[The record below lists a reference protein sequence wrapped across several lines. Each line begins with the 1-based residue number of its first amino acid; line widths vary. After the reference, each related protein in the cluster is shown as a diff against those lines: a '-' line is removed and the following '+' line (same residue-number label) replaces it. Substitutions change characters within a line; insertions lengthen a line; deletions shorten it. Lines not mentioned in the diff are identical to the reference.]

1 MDNIKFDIH
10 LNVGRMFCT
19 AKSNSLE
26 MFYTGKEIADYCKF
40 FKLTHVVCIYDE
52 YEHLKDLIDNAPDTK
67 VYGVQWIVDLE
78 NQELDIGRE
87 GWYGIKLHSHRG
99 YRDSRLYDRTKPSRK
114 ATEEEWLLK
123 PVSYGLDYADKYI
136 KTVLN
141 KLPDD
146 ALVYMHT
153 QGGATL
159 KNRARP
165 EHVFMLATEYRNLKF
180 IMGHAGNYGGMT
192 ASMPSLKDGGIP
204 ANHIAQAS
212 KDRFRGPLQNYI
224 DGHAAVTQAVVY
236 ANQAHNIFL
245 DSSCYIDQKALLA
258 GTNNW
263 AVGSDYPF
271 GNNKRSTGQNAN
283 DETIHFD
290 ESHWKKS
297 GYIWNYDKQ
306 VQLFEDMIGIAQVQM
321 TNYAAYDFINT
332 SAEDLAKQTTA
343 EWIDQKSF
351 WKLIKATN
359 RVKRARGNEKD
370 TD

>member
-10 LNVGRMFCT
+10 LNVGKMFRT

-40 FKLTHVVCIYDE
+40 YKLTHIVCIYDE
-52 YEHLKDLIDNAPDTK
+52 YEHLKELIDNAPDTK

-78 NQELDIGRE
+78 NQELDVGKE

-114 ATEEEWLLK
+114 ATEEEWEKK
-123 PVSYGLDYADKYI
+123 PLSYGLDYADKYI
-136 KTVLN
+136 KTVLD
-141 KLPDD
+141 KLPKNS
-146 ALVYMHT
+146 LVYMHT

-192 ASMPSLKDGGIP
+192 ASMPSLRGGIP
-204 ANHIAQAS
+204 TEHIGQAS
-212 KDRFRGPLQNYI
+212 KDRFRGPMQNYI
-224 DGHAAVTQAVVY
+224 DGHSAVLQAVSY
-236 ANQAHNIFL
+236 ANHTHNIFL
-245 DSSCYIDQKALLA
+245 DSSCYIDQKQLLSN
-258 GTNNW
+258 THKW

-290 ESHWKKS
+290 ETHWKKS

-306 VQLFEDMIGIAQVQM
+306 VELFENIMDKYLVSSTHKHARYWIETDV
-321 TNYAAYDFINT
+321 DK
-332 SAEDLAKQTTA
+332 LA
-343 EWIDQKSF
+343 IDCQRSWERTKDVWKHTKSVNRQK
-351 WKLIKATN
+351 
-359 RVKRARGNEKD
+359 RKD
-370 TD
+370 ENAS